1 MIIRLFYV
9 KGDRMQ
15 KRYPIQFIHI
25 FLAVVLLVM
34 ALFCIGAQTPYTA
47 EIESSQLKN
56 PEFAFLQKGQYI
68 IHVTYENGIGKS
80 IVVCSEAVSAAESDL
95 PYRELA
101 REETAEEN
109 GIVAILLDLDQ
120 GTHAVKLQW
129 EDSSKNVDET
139 AAFRKI
145 EIQSVHLE
153 NRDGYFLAALFAACA
168 AAVLMLG
175 RCFPVEKYGR
185 LLFLIGMGLA
195 ASFPLFSDNLCM
207 GEDMLY
213 HITRLEGIYQGL
225 CNGEFPVRINPLQ
238 SAGYGNLSA
247 TMYPSLFLYP
257 AALLRFAGV
266 SVMMCYKIL
275 LISMN
280 IATAF
285 FSFYAVRNIT
295 RSEKSAW
302 IMSVLYTFATYRL
315 TNLYYR
321 AALGES
327 LAMVFLPLLLWG
339 AYEVLYGEEKKWYLL
354 VLGIS
359 GVLESHVLSFE
370 MCLLFLV
377 AEGIVWLAGCD
388 DSDRRTLKRRIV
400 ALLKAVVITIGA
412 NAAFLV
418 PFLYYAGQD
427 FQVFHMPAEVA
438 GSGVYLTQMF
448 QLYPPADGMNLLQGT
463 SQGEMPLSVGFVLL
477 AGLIVF
483 LIMLFRK
490 TPETTAV
497 KAGKH
502 CLCYGV
508 VSLLLVSWLCP
519 WEKLQNL
526 QLFHLIAVSLQFA
539 WRFLGPAALFLCVVS
554 AVSFVW
560 LAEKINAKYVVYGM
574 VLLLVMIS
582 TGYYFDRTAHDMKQT
597 ADKMELEGQ
606 MYSDGMYMY
615 WDGDS
620 FKALQLNY
628 QLEDNRIRTEKGSE
642 IRYRDLVRQGN
653 RIQFQLEQ
661 CGREDDFLVFPVY
674 YYPGYEVRVDGKAV
688 ETQVIDTRVA
698 CRMPSAPAVITIRY
712 VEQPLFIIADVISLV
727 VIVLL
732 IFHIAKR
739 PQKR

>member
-1 MIIRLFYV
+1 
-9 KGDRMQ
+9 MQ
-15 KRYPIQFIHI
+15 KRYPIQFIHV

-34 ALFCIGAQTPYTA
+34 ALFCVGGQKPYTA
-47 EIESSQLKN
+47 EIESSQLKS

-68 IHVTYENGIGKS
+68 MHVTYENGRGKS
-80 IVVCSEAVSAAESDL
+80 IVVFSEAVSAAESDL
-95 PYRELA
+95 PYTELA

-129 EDSSKNVDET
+129 EDSAKHVDQT
-139 AAFRKI
+139 AVFRKI

-153 NRDGYFLAALFAACA
+153 NRDGYFLAALFVACA
-168 AAVLMLG
+168 VAILVIG
-175 RCFPVEKYGR
+175 RCFPAEKYGK

-195 ASFPLFSDNLCM
+195 ASIPLFSDNLCM

-213 HITRLEGIYQGL
+213 HITRLEGIYQGV
-225 CNGEFPVRINPLQ
+225 CSGEFPVRINPLQ

-257 AALLRFAGV
+257 VALLRFAGV
-266 SVMMCYKIL
+266 SVMLCYKVL
-275 LISMN
+275 LVSMN

-285 FSFYAVRNIT
+285 LSFYAVRNIT

-302 IMSVLYTFATYRL
+302 IMSVLYTFAIYRL

-339 AYEVLYGEEKKWYLL
+339 AYEVFYGEEKKWYLL

-377 AEGIVWLAGCD
+377 AEGTVWLIRCAV
-388 DSDRRTLKRRIV
+388 SNRQALKDRMI
-400 ALLKAVVITIGA
+400 ALLKAVAVTLGA
-412 NAAFLV
+412 NAAFLI
-418 PFLYYAGQD
+418 PFLYYAGED
-427 FQVFHMPAEVA
+427 FQVFHMSAEVA
-438 GSGVYLTQMF
+438 GSGAYFTQMF

-463 SQGEMPLSVGFVLL
+463 AQGEMSLSVGLVLL
-477 AGLIVF
+477 AGLLIF
-483 LIMLFRK
+483 LAMLFRNV
-490 TPETTAV
+490 PETTAV

-508 VSLLLVSWLCP
+508 ASLLLASWLCP
-519 WEKLQNL
+519 WEILQNL
-526 QLFHLIAVSLQFA
+526 PVGNLIAVSLQFA
-539 WRFLGPAALFLCVVS
+539 WRFLGPATLFLCVVA

-560 LAEKINAKYVVYGM
+560 LTEEINAKYVVYGM

-582 TGYYFDRTAHDMKQT
+582 TGYYFDRTAHDMKQS

-620 FKALQLNY
+620 FQALQLNY
-628 QLEDNRIRTEKGSE
+628 QMEDNRIRTEKGSV

-661 CGREDDFLVFPVY
+661 CGSEDDFLVFPVY
-674 YYPGYEVRVDGKAV
+674 YYPGYEVRVDGKTV

-698 CRMPSAPAVITIRY
+698 CGMPSAPAEITIRY
-712 VEQPLFIIADVISLV
+712 KEQPVFIIADVISLV
-727 VIVLL
+727 VAVLL

>member
-1 MIIRLFYV
+1 
-9 KGDRMQ
+9 MQ
-15 KRYPIQFIHI
+15 KRYPIQFIHV
-25 FLAVVLLVM
+25 FVTAVLLVM
-34 ALFCIGAQTPYTA
+34 ALFCIGAQKPYTA
-47 EIESSQLKN
+47 EIESSQLQD
-56 PEFAFLQKGQYI
+56 PEFAFLQKGQYVI
-68 IHVTYENGIGKS
+68 QVTYENGRDKS
-80 IVVCSEAVSAAESDL
+80 IVAYSEAVSAAESEL
-95 PYRELA
+95 PYEELA
-101 REETAEEN
+101 REEITEES
-109 GIVAILLDLDQ
+109 GIAVILLSLDQ

-129 EDSSKNVDET
+129 EDSSQMIDEN
-139 AAFRKI
+139 AVFRKI

-153 NRDGYFLAALFAACA
+153 NRDGYFLAALLVVCA
-168 AAVLMLG
+168 VVILVLG
-175 RCFPVEKYGR
+175 RYFPVEKYGR

-195 ASFPLFSDNLCM
+195 ASIPLFSDYLCM

-225 CNGEFPVRINPLQ
+225 CSGEFPVRINPLQ
-238 SAGYGNLSA
+238 TAGYGNLSA

-257 AALLRFAGV
+257 VALLRFTGV
-266 SVMMCYKIL
+266 SVMLCYKIL
-275 LISMN
+275 LVSMN

-295 RSEKSAW
+295 HSEKSAW
-302 IMSVLYTFATYRL
+302 VMSVLYTFASYRL

-339 AYEVLYGEEKKWYLL
+339 AYEVLYGEERKWYLL

-370 MCLLFLV
+370 MSLLFLV
-377 AEGIVWLAGCD
+377 AEGIVWLVGCD
-388 DSDRRTLKRRIV
+388 DSNRQTLKRRIV

-412 NAAFLV
+412 NAAFLI
-418 PFLYYAGQD
+418 PFLYYTGQD

-438 GSGVYLTQMF
+438 GSGVYFTQMF
-448 QLYPPADGMNLLQGT
+448 QLYPSADGTNLLQGT
-463 SQGEMPLSVGFVLL
+463 AQGEMSLSVGLVLL

-497 KAGKH
+497 SLGKH

-508 VSLLLVSWLCP
+508 ASLLLASWLCP

-526 QLFHLIAVSLQFA
+526 QLFHMIAVSLQFA
-539 WRFLGPAALFLCVVS
+539 WRFLGPATLFLCVVS

-560 LAEKINAKYVVYGM
+560 LAEEINAKYVVYGM
-574 VLLLVMIS
+574 VLLLVVIS

-615 WDGDS
+615 WDGES

-628 QLEDNRIRTEKGSE
+628 EMEDNRIRTEKGSV

-661 CGREDDFLVFPVY
+661 CGSEDDFLVFPVY

-698 CRMPSAPAVITIRY
+698 CRMPSAPAEITIRY
-712 VEQPLFIIADVISLV
+712 KEQPVFIIADFISLLV
-727 VIVLL
+727 AVLL